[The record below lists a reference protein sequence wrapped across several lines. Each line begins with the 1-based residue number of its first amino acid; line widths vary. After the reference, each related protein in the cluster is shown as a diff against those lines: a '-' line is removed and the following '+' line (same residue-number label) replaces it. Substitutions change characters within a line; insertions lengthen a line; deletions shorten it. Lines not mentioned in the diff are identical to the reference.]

1 MNKYKSLLSNT
12 LLVFGGNIGSKL
24 ITLFMMPMYTR
35 WLSVEGYGLTD
46 LLTIYVT
53 LLFSIVSF
61 CIPDAL
67 FIFPCGVSRNEQK
80 KYFSSGLSFNALS
93 IFFTFFLFLTLDI
106 ISGLYNWHNSFVDN
120 IWFIY
125 IMLITQIFQQQCQ
138 QYSRSLNRMTIYS
151 LTGLIYTI
159 SFALYSIMFIRAF
172 GVSGYVISISL
183 ANITSA
189 FYCFFSVKGS
199 QYICLTSVSRNAI
212 KEMLAYSM
220 PLIPNSIMWW
230 LVNALNRP
238 IMEASLGMHDIGIY
252 AVANRFPGLIT
263 MVFSVFAT
271 SWQMSVIDEFKK
283 DGFEHFYNNVLKA
296 VFLIIILVLICLTF
310 SSKLIV
316 QLFADSNF
324 YESWK
329 YIPLLSFGTFLS
341 CLSTF
346 TGVVFSAA
354 RKSKYYLYSSV
365 WGAVVSLLFNYLLIP
380 RYGLWGT
387 CISVVLSFVAIVLA
401 RVYYS
406 RDYVSIKNECSYILV
421 IIFLLVMICM
431 FTINLVLISVIL
443 AFVALL
449 YVILMNKD
457 SFYILH
463 QIIINRIAK

>member
-1 MNKYKSLLSNT
+1 
-12 LLVFGGNIGSKL
+12 
-24 ITLFMMPMYTR
+24 
-35 WLSVEGYGLTD
+35 
-46 LLTIYVT
+46 
-53 LLFSIVSF
+53 
-61 CIPDAL
+61 
-67 FIFPCGVSRNEQK
+67 
-80 KYFSSGLSFNALS
+80 
-93 IFFTFFLFLTLDI
+93 
-106 ISGLYNWHNSFVDN
+106 
-120 IWFIY
+120 
-125 IMLITQIFQQQCQ
+125 
-138 QYSRSLNRMTIYS
+138 
-151 LTGLIYTI
+151 
-159 SFALYSIMFIRAF
+159 
-172 GVSGYVISISL
+172 
-183 ANITSA
+183 
-189 FYCFFSVKGS
+189 
-199 QYICLTSVSRNAI
+199 
-212 KEMLAYSM
+212 MLAYSM

-238 IMEASLGMHDIGIY
+238 IMESSLGMHDIGIY